1 MEIVIILLLILLNGV
16 FSMSEIALVSSRK
29 ARLEAAV
36 RARKKGAAAALE
48 LSQSPNQFLSTVQI
62 GITLI
67 GLLTGIYS
75 GETLAEDLAMSIQ
88 KVAFLSEFA
97 NSLAVAIVLIVI
109 TFVSLI
115 LGELVP
121 KRIGLTNPE
130 VISRMMSPVMR
141 IVSSIALPFVWVL
154 SKTSDFILKLLN
166 IKRSAENRIT
176 EEEIKSIIHEGTQ
189 GGEIQAIEEDIVE
202 RVFLLGDRKISSLM
216 TPRNDVTFLDIES
229 SFAEVQQTINE
240 ELHRIYPVYK
250 GDKDNLLGIVRLKD
264 LFIAF
269 QQGNF
274 NIASHIVQPNYLIE
288 STSAYKALENFRKS
302 KVHYALVTNEYGQ
315 VIGIVTMDD
324 ILKALVGDISELNN
338 DDYQLLEREDG
349 TYLVDGQYPLSEFF
363 LYFDLDMD
371 KTFRNVNTVAGLI
384 LHEIHHLPVVGEK
397 TKWRDFEF
405 EVVDMDNTKIDKL
418 LVRRIPEIGQ

>member
-141 IVSSIALPFVWVL
+141 IVSSITLPFVWVL

-288 STSAYKALENFRKS
+288 STSAYKSLENFRKS
-302 KVHYALVTNEYGQ
+302 KVLYALVTNEYGQ

>member
-315 VIGIVTMDD
+315 IIGIVTMDD

>member
-240 ELHRIYPVYK
+240 KLHRIYPVYK

-269 QQGNF
+269 QQANF

-288 STSAYKALENFRKS
+288 STSGYKALENFRKS